1 MSQDT
6 DEGGGRGKSGGGS
19 GDGGA
24 AWNGDKDAPLSTAPP
39 SEPPS
44 AAGNFESFLLHRVIF
59 VTSGTNV

>member
-6 DEGGGRGKSGGGS
+6 DEGGGRGKSSGGS
-19 GDGGA
+19 GD
-24 AWNGDKDAPLSTAPP
+24 GDKDAPLSTAPP

>member
-1 MSQDT
+1 MRRAK
-6 DEGGGRGKSGGGS
+6 EAARGSIRVWG
-19 GDGGA
+19 
-24 AWNGDKDAPLSTAPP
+24 GDKDALLSTAPP

>member
-1 MSQDT
+1 M
-6 DEGGGRGKSGGGS
+6 GKSGGGS
-19 GDGGA
+19 GNGGVA
-24 AWNGDKDAPLSTAPP
+24 RDGDKDALLSTAPP

>member
-6 DEGGGRGKSGGGS
+6 DEGDGGQSGGGS
-19 GDGGA
+19 GDSGVA
-24 AWNGDKDAPLSTAPP
+24 RDGDKDALLSTAPP